1 MIVFSRTDDRLGEF
15 ALRPVDPV
23 ADAGLL
29 HAWVTHPRSVFW
41 LMGDASPSDVV
52 AEFEAI
58 AARPGHDAYLGLHE
72 GRPAFLVERYDPR
85 HELGEV
91 YDARPGDVGMHF
103 LVAPIAP
110 ADTPIHGF
118 TRAVIVTVMDL
129 LFAAPGTQ
137 RVIVEPDVRNTAVQA
152 LNTAVGF
159 EVVGTV
165 ELPDKQALLSVCTRE
180 RYEATRGR
188 RSYEATRSR
197 EPFETARSGESRTT
211 RNREP
216 HEATRGPEP
225 YEMTRDPGVVA
236 HLSPERWAQA
246 NRLLVRKALAEFA
259 HERLLA
265 PERLPDGRYAVRGD
279 DGTVEYRFAARVRAL
294 DHWDI
299 DADSIT
305 RWRSGA
311 ELPLDALDLIL
322 ELRHTLGLTE
332 EVLPVYLEEI
342 SSTLASSAY
351 KLALPPVRAAD
362 LARAD
367 FQAVETGMTEGH
379 PCFVANNGRLGF
391 DAEEYHRYAPE
402 AARPVRLLWLAAR
415 RDRSTFTSGAGLD
428 HDALMRAELG
438 AAALDRFSATMAGL
452 GLDLADFHL
461 IPVHPWQWRNRLS
474 VTFAGE
480 VARRRLVLLGPGD
493 DEYLAQQSI
502 RTFFNV
508 GAPSKHYVKTA
519 LSVLNMGFLR
529 GLSAEYMAATPA
541 INDWVADL
549 VAGDEVLKRT
559 GLTVLRERAAVGYHH
574 EQYAAA
580 SAKGSP
586 YLKMLAALW
595 RESPVPLLGPGERLA
610 TMASLLHVDRFGD
623 SFAGALINGS
633 GLDPV
638 AWLRRY
644 LDAYLTPILHCFYAY
659 DLVFM
664 PHGENVILVLDERG
678 VPQRAVFK
686 DIAEEIGVM
695 SADRPLPP
703 GVERVRADVPEDMKV
718 LSIFTDVF
726 DCFFR
731 FLGAVLDAD
740 GTLDE
745 DTFWSTVAACVMDYQ
760 DSVPH
765 LADRFATYD
774 LFAERFAL
782 SCLNRLQLRN
792 NRQMI
797 DLTDPAGALQLVGT
811 LENPIAR
818 FAR

>member
-1 MIVFSRTDDRLGEF
+1 M
-15 ALRPVDPV
+15 
-23 ADAGLL
+23 
-29 HAWVTHPRSVFW
+29 
-41 LMGDASPSDVV
+41 
-52 AEFEAI
+52 
-58 AARPGHDAYLGLHE
+58 
-72 GRPAFLVERYDPR
+72 
-85 HELGEV
+85 
-91 YDARPGDVGMHF
+91 
-103 LVAPIAP
+103 
-110 ADTPIHGF
+110 
-118 TRAVIVTVMDL
+118 
-129 LFAAPGTQ
+129 
-137 RVIVEPDVRNTAVQA
+137 
-152 LNTAVGF
+152 
-159 EVVGTV
+159 
-165 ELPDKQALLSVCTRE
+165 
-180 RYEATRGR
+180 
-188 RSYEATRSR
+188 
-197 EPFETARSGESRTT
+197 
-211 RNREP
+211 
-216 HEATRGPEP
+216 
-225 YEMTRDPGVVA
+225 
-236 HLSPERWAQA
+236 
-246 NRLLVRKALAEFA
+246 LVRKALAEFA
-259 HERLLA
+259 HERLLT
-265 PERLPDGRYAVRGD
+265 PERLPDGRYAVRSD
-279 DGTVEYRFAARVRAL
+279 DGTVEYRFAARVLAL
-294 DHWDI
+294 DHWEI

-322 ELRHTLGLTE
+322 ELRHTLGLTD

-342 SSTLASSAY
+342 GSTLASSAF
-351 KLALPPVRAAD
+351 KLARPPVPAAD

-367 FQAVETGMTEGH
+367 FQTIETGMTEGH

-391 DAEEYHRYAPE
+391 DLAEYHRYAPE
-402 AARPVRLLWLAAR
+402 AARPVRLLWLAAH

-428 HDALMRAELG
+428 HDALVRAELG
-438 AAALDRFSATMAGL
+438 AATLERFSTTMAGL
-452 GLDLADFHL
+452 GLDLADYHL
-461 IPVHPWQWRNRLS
+461 IPVHPWQWWNRLS
-474 VTFAGE
+474 VTFAGD
-480 VARRRLVLLGPGD
+480 VARRRLVFLGPGD

-508 GAPSKHYVKTA
+508 SAPSRHYVKTA

-595 RESPVPLLGPGERLA
+595 RESPMPLLGPGERLA
-610 TMASLLHVDRFGD
+610 TMASLLHVDRFGG
-623 SFAGALINGS
+623 SFVSALINGS

-644 LDAYLTPILHCFYAY
+644 LDAYLTPILHCFYAH

-678 VPQRAVFK
+678 VPRRAVFK

-703 GVERVRADVPEDMKV
+703 AVERVRADVPEDMKI
-718 LSIFTDVF
+718 LSVFTDVF

-731 FLGAVLDAD
+731 FLAAILDAD
-740 GTLDE
+740 GTVDE
-745 DTFWSTVAACVMDYQ
+745 DTFWSTVAACVLDYQ

-765 LADRFATYD
+765 LADRFARHD

-792 NRQMI
+792 NRQMV
-797 DLTDPAGALQLVGT
+797 DLADPAGALQLIGT

-818 FAR
+818 FAPRPASVANITDTRSRRTGQDLRK